1 MISYWDNMANAVRR
15 VLLYILG
22 TTFVISA
29 ILKIIAFYSFS
40 QTVRP
45 FCSLLGMDAL
55 GEYSQLIAVAV
66 IISELALGIA
76 SFVPSF
82 VKITVFVFP
91 LVLVWFTYITYI
103 NYIDPYGNIE
113 SCGCFGELIHFTPAE
128 SFYKNI
134 VLLILAI
141 ALLVCH
147 HIIEKKLN

>member
-1 MISYWDNMANAVRR
+1 MYWDNMANAARR
-15 VLLYILG
+15 ILLYILG
-22 TTFVISA
+22 ATFVLSA
-29 ILKIIAFYSFS
+29 VLKIIDFYSFT

-45 FCSLLGMDAL
+45 FCSLLGMNAL
-55 GEYSQLIAVAV
+55 GEYSLLIAVMV
-66 IISELALGIA
+66 ITSELALGIA
-76 SFVPSF
+76 SFVPAF
-82 VKITVFVFP
+82 GKVAVFVFP